1 MQLRT
6 DLAIENHELLEEA
19 RAKATGYIKKHSQVD
34 EDIAVTD
41 IEIISPAGEK
51 AFGKKMFELY
61 LYHEGYGIKD
71 HLAGVLEETLE
82 EYEESIEDVIAQ
94 DLIENICNYYTD
106 HMKPSFVDE
115 KTAVEQFI
123 NSFDK

>member
-1 MQLRT
+1 MP
-6 DLAIENHELLEEA
+6 IEKIDRKIEVYQVSKHFFVEVEE
-19 RAKATGYIKKHSQVD
+19 RV
-34 EDIAVTD
+34 
-41 IEIISPAGEK
+41 